1 MQNDRG
7 LNGNHDDLGGG
18 HGDISRSNQSNPPL
32 RGRVGPAEEAA
43 PAYSSII
50 GASTNEASEA
60 TLKNRAGKKGAKKSL
75 RSCTP
80 NQEQSATVRALART
94 TVKSDWI
101 NALCNESRLVWCK
114 PRPEN
119 RAQVCANL
127 HH

>member
-1 MQNDRG
+1 MPPINNNNLDRG

-60 TLKNRAGKKGAKKSL
+60 TLKNRGGKKGSKK
-75 RSCTP
+75 
-80 NQEQSATVRALART
+80 ND
-94 TVKSDWI
+94 SDSDEDSSEEES
-101 NALCNESRLVWCK
+101 NE
-114 PRPEN
+114 
-119 RAQVCANL
+119 NL
-127 HH
+127 K